1 MNRSADTNLLQ
12 SSHHLHLKSLVER
25 ERREVYQRCNYLSKE
40 WQDRLLQHK
49 IGSSPAWSA
58 FEPSS
63 PSSARCSPQSV
74 MSLSHPESEISVVWR
89 ERICEWKFEVVDRFD
104 IDREIVCYSTYYLD
118 QYLST
123 CYVDEELF
131 QLAAITCIYLAIKLH
146 SPKRV
151 GIHCIA
157 SMGRGNIFPDHIA
170 AMELSILQ
178 SLEWHLHPATPLA
191 FIDNSFPLLTV
202 GNDHDDNNSSNSKPE
217 AYEFARF
224 LSELS
229 VCAYPFVCVKPSSVA
244 IAASL
249 IAIEHFQLG
258 TKTLETYQ
266 GIIKDLGLDM
276 YASDVTKCCDLLR
289 HLYELAVPSNEDDD
303 ADTDNSP

>member
-1 MNRSADTNLLQ
+1 MMTRSTDLNLNHG
-12 SSHHLHLKSLVER
+12 HHLHLTSLVER
-25 ERREVYQRCNYLSKE
+25 ERQEAYQRCNYLSKE
-40 WQDRLLQHK
+40 WQDGLLQSK
-49 IGSSPAWSA
+49 IGST
-58 FEPSS
+58 FESS
-63 PSSARCSPQSV
+63 STSGARCSPQSV
-74 MSLSHPESEISVVWR
+74 MSMSHPESEISVVWR
-89 ERICEWKFEVVDRFD
+89 ERICEWQFEVVDRFD

-146 SPKRV
+146 SPTRI

-157 SMGRGNIFPDHIA
+157 SMGRGSILPDHIV
-170 AMELSILQ
+170 AMELSIVQ

-191 FIDNSFPLLTV
+191 FIDNSFPLLS
-202 GNDHDDNNSSNSKPE
+202 GNDRKSE

-258 TKTLETYQ
+258 TTTLETYRDLL
-266 GIIKDLGLDM
+266 KDLRLDM
-276 YASDVTKCCDLLR
+276 HASDVTKCCDLLR
-289 HLYELAVPSNEDDD
+289 HLYELAVPSNEDDV
-303 ADTDNSP
+303 DTDSSA